1 MKGLAA
7 FSFHH
12 FGLAA
17 VDPVRA
23 TAFVAQLGYHCSSA
37 VFDPLQN
44 VHLRWCECDCAPA
57 IEIVSPAER
66 DGPLGR
72 ILIDQP
78 SSFYHLCYEIEVT
91 TTDALDTL
99 RVGGARVVT
108 VLAPLPAVL
117 FDGRN
122 VSFHMVQ
129 GFGLI
134 ELLEAEGVGART

>member
-1 MKGLAA
+1 MRALAG
-7 FSFHH
+7 FHFHH

-23 TAFVAQLGYHCSSA
+23 TAFVTQLGYHCST
-37 VFDPLQN
+37 VLFDPLQN
-44 VHLRWCECDCAPA
+44 VHLRWCECDGAPA
-57 IEIVSPAER
+57 VEIVSPTDR

-72 ILIDQP
+72 ILTDRP

-91 TTDALDTL
+91 TTDALLTL
-99 RVGGARVVT
+99 RAGGARVVT